1 MLEFLV
7 FSEKRKKLLLLLRG
21 GSKSLQEIRD
31 SLKVSSSGII
41 PEIRKMEEK
50 HLLYQEGRI
59 YSLTEVGNVLAEY
72 LYNFEEIAQIFSS
85 NPNYWNEHKIS
96 GIPYDF
102 RLRLYELG
110 NYKIFKSNQ
119 IDIFGSQEECI
130 RNLSTAKRIR
140 GIIPVLYPE
149 FLECI
154 LDLAEKGA
162 DVTIIVPRDFL
173 GKIMER
179 NKTKVENCVTHS
191 EPCILVCDEKIEF
204 DLTVTDFYLMMRFFL
219 KDDTYDFYQNIT
231 SLEKSALR
239 WGEELFSYYERRSKK
254 VEILDI

>member
-7 FSEKRKKLLLLLRG
+7 LSEKRKKLLLLLRG

-31 SLKVSSSGII
+31 SIEVSSSGII
-41 PEIRKMEEK
+41 PEIRKMEGK
-50 HLLYQEGRI
+50 NLIYRTGRT
-59 YSLTEVGNVLAEY
+59 YSLTEVGSILAEY
-72 LYNFEEIAQIFSS
+72 LHHFEEIARIFSS
-85 NPNYWNEHKIS
+85 NPEYWDNHKIS

-110 NYKIFKSNQ
+110 DYKIFKSTHM
-119 IDIFGSQEECI
+119 DIFGSQEECM
-130 RNLSTAKRIR
+130 RNLSEAKWIK

-149 FLECI
+149 FFDCV
-154 LDLAEKGA
+154 LDLAEKGV
-162 DVTIIVPRDFL
+162 DVTLVVPREFL

-179 NKTKVENCVTHS
+179 NKTKVEKCVNHR

-204 DLTVTDFYLMMRFFL
+204 DLTLTDFYLTMRFFL

-231 SLEKSALR
+231 SFEKSALR
-239 WGEELFSYYERRSKK
+239 WGEELFGYYERRSRK
-254 VEILDI
+254 VEIQDM